1 MNSKV
6 IQVVGLVV
14 IVVLLGFAWYQ
25 QQQLNDAR
33 TQIASLTGEL
43 EKQKQAAR
51 PAAEPKGAPAA
62 PATTAGIE
70 LKFHTLIPP
79 VANPIKTM
87 WAPWVEKVNAAA
99 AGKMKVTIYPS
110 MQLGGTP
117 RDLVSQVKD
126 GVVDIVWTLPGYTPG
141 RFPVSEVFELP
152 FVHSNAV
159 ATTQA
164 IQDFQPKYL
173 TKEWGDYHVLLLHV
187 HAGSLIMSRKPI
199 TKFEDMK
206 GLKIRTAT
214 RTMSWYL
221 DTAGALPNDQ
231 PVPEVVQMICKGVAD
246 ALALPYEIA
255 PTFKVQELVQH
266 FSTLEGSQPRL
277 NTSVFSFLM
286 NKQSYAKLPTDM
298 KRIIDANSGKNIAEA
313 AGKNWEAIETPAKA
327 VMASIKDNKFHVI
340 PAAEVA
346 KFKAAGKPAKDRW
359 IGEMDKMG
367 LKGADMLKEAEGLV
381 AKYTK

>member
-1 MNSKV
+1 MSKKA
-6 IQVVGLVV
+6 LA
-14 IVVLLGFAWYQ
+14 FALIGAAAW
-25 QQQLNDAR
+25 A
-33 TQIASLTGEL
+33 AAAVPSPA
-43 EKQKQAAR
+43 QAQ
-51 PAAEPKGAPAA
+51 
-62 PATTAGIE
+62 TE

-79 VANPIKTM
+79 VANPIKHM
-87 WAPWVEKVNAAA
+87 WGPWVERVNKAA
-99 AGKMKVTIYPS
+99 AGKMKITIFPA

-117 RDLVSQVKD
+117 RDLPNQVKD

-141 RFPVSEVFELP
+141 RFPISEVFELP
-152 FVHSNAV
+152 FVHTNAV

-173 TKEWGDYHVLLLHV
+173 MKEWGDYHVLLLHV

-221 DTAGALPNDQ
+221 ETAGSVPIDQ
-231 PVPEVVQMICKGVAD
+231 PVPEVVQMISKGTVD

-255 PTFKVQELVQH
+255 PAYKTQELVQH
-266 FSTLEGSQPRL
+266 FSELAGNQPRL
-277 NTSVFSFLM
+277 NTSVFSLLM
-286 NKQSYAKLPTDM
+286 NKNSYAKLPTEM
-298 KRIIDANSGKNIAEA
+298 KRIIDANSGKNIAEL
-313 AGKNWEAIETPAKA
+313 AGKTWEDIEKPGKA
-327 VMASIKDNKFHVI
+327 AMASVKTNQFHTI

-346 KFKAAGKPAKDRW
+346 KFKAAAKPAKDRW
-359 IGEMDKMG
+359 VAEMNKMG
-367 LKGADMLKEAEGLV
+367 LKGAEMLKEAESLV